1 MSLTYLAGIRT
12 VAALAFALVAC
23 AAPATAAPSET
34 SLIQRASAA
43 VVLKDPVRL
52 ANLVGRQGA
61 GIAHHGTDNLPPPS
75 RRHLFVRQLVAV
87 LGASTPVCFGYNAG
101 SDKTTVFFTATGLDW
116 SKGGLDADATGML
129 ALHFDRPLSSKI
141 PARLVWVTP
150 ITREDVDLYGGH
162 HAC

>member
-1 MSLTYLAGIRT
+1 MRT
-12 VAALAFALVAC
+12 VAALAFALVAS

-43 VVLKDPVRL
+43 VGSKDPVRL

-61 GIAHHGTDNLPPPS
+61 GIARHGIDDLPPPS
-75 RRHLFVRQLVAV
+75 RRHLFVRKLVAV
-87 LGASTPVCFGYNAG
+87 LGTSTPVCFGYNVG

-129 ALHFDRPLSSKI
+129 ALQFDQPLTSKV

-150 ITREDVDLYGGH
+150 ITRADVDLYDGY